1 MREYLES
8 GKGCS
13 GRPLPSFKMAIRK
26 RALSG
31 HMTRQTQ
38 QDVSP
43 RVRSVPGLL
52 GAEGRGAFSAARGP
66 VRAEA
71 QPPPLQSR
79 GSRQVKRE
87 PCRSGS
93 GAATCA
99 PTAAARVSDAG
110 GARSPRSRGRD
121 PWRGGPCGRGRG
133 DCGPATPTPWPPGR
147 ETTPG
152 LSVAPRGGPSLPRS
166 GRGLRQQAREWTG
179 RDRTGTVRKPRKASD
194 RSQTRA
200 ARGCRCFP
208 FPVPRL
214 VRVCVCARPL
224 GCAAGG
230 APSGLLL
237 CVRQTLLGYSPS
249 SGSEV

>member
-13 GRPLPSFKMAIRK
+13 SRPLPSFKMAIRK

-121 PWRGGPCGRGRG
+121 PWRGGPCGRGGVVTAAQPHR
-133 DCGPATPTPWPPGR
+133 PPGR
-147 ETTPG
+147 PGARRPRACQSRRAGVPPSRGPAEGRGNRPGSGRDGTGRERFGSPGKPVTGVRRGPPEAAGVSPSRCPG
-152 LSVAPRGGPSLPRS
+152 L
-166 GRGLRQQAREWTG
+166 
-179 RDRTGTVRKPRKASD
+179 
-194 RSQTRA
+194 
-200 ARGCRCFP
+200 C
-208 FPVPRL
+208 
-214 VRVCVCARPL
+214 VCVCARDRS
-224 GCAAGG
+224 AALPEGPRVDYCS
-230 APSGLLL
+230 ASG
-237 CVRQTLLGYSPS
+237 RRS
-249 SGSEV
+249 

>member
-121 PWRGGPCGRGRG
+121 PWRGGPC
-133 DCGPATPTPWPPGR
+133 
-147 ETTPG
+147 E
-152 LSVAPRGGPSLPRS
+152 RGGGVTAAQPHRPLA
-166 GRGLRQQAREWTG
+166 ARA
-179 RDRTGTVRKPRKASD
+179 RDDPGPVS
-194 RSQTRA
+194 RA
-200 ARGCRCFP
+200 ARGSLPPAVR
-208 FPVPRL
+208 PRAEATGPG
-214 VRVCVCARPL
+214 VDGTGPD
-224 GCAAGG
+224 GN
-230 APSGLLL
+230 
-237 CVRQTLLGYSPS
+237 
-249 SGSEV
+249 GSEAPESQ